1 MECRIIVS
9 RSFQN
14 FQMTRNYLSIW
25 NLKIYFRLD
34 LPWQL
39 YSYHICGSVE
49 NQKSQKSLE
58 ERKFGGWNLNYMTP
72 LLINDL
78 TTWTR
83 HISFRMGMTRFQSF
97 QIICSKIHL
106 FNHHSDEKSQSNRES
121 IAVKRNKSNSPS
133 RSSSSSSSSNRVKN
147 ANYGTDRD
155 TNVKRTVGNVV
166 IS

>member
-49 NQKSQKSLE
+49 NQKSQKRLE
-58 ERKFGGWNLNYMTP
+58 ERKFVVE
-72 LLINDL
+72 
-78 TTWTR
+78 
-83 HISFRMGMTRFQSF
+83 IS
-97 QIICSKIHL
+97 IIWPH
-106 FNHHSDEKSQSNRES
+106 F
-121 IAVKRNKSNSPS
+121 
-133 RSSSSSSSSNRVKN
+133 
-147 ANYGTDRD
+147 
-155 TNVKRTVGNVV
+155 
-166 IS
+166 

>member
-1 MECRIIVS
+1 MQNYCF
-9 RSFQN
+9 SFIPNDQQL
-14 FQMTRNYLSIW
+14 FIQSILCIW

-39 YSYHICGSVE
+39 YLYHICGLVE
-49 NQKSQKSLE
+49 NQKSQNRRKE
-58 ERKFGGWNLNYMTP
+58 GKFGGWNLNYMTP

-78 TTWTR
+78 TTWIR

-106 FNHHSDEKSQSNRES
+106 FNHRSDEKSQSNRDISS
-121 IAVKRNKSNSPS
+121 INTIRNKSNSPTT
-133 RSSSSSSSSNRVKN
+133 SSSSSSRVKN